1 MNCAPYQHRHWV
13 VEQCRQNREGIKV
26 WHHSFHTKAKFSATY
41 FPHLCVWVW
50 YTVIWLCAILNLYTH
65 TWHMNLLKAVLCDHL
80 SQQWDAREPWKNICN
95 YMQNIQ
101 FQWAGFPPFCPFGTI
116 ILKKKK
122 QQTLLEKSGTIVS
135 NMAIELQMDY
145 IFLYRELVFDKILFC
160 NITFFNLT
168 FVHLYFGHI

>member
-1 MNCAPYQHRHWV
+1 MSWISSILP
-13 VEQCRQNREGIKV
+13 
-26 WHHSFHTKAKFSATY
+26 
-41 FPHLCVWVW
+41 LW
-50 YTVIWLCAILNLYTH
+50 YYNT
-65 TWHMNLLKAVLCDHL
+65 
-80 SQQWDAREPWKNICN
+80 E
-95 YMQNIQ
+95 
-101 FQWAGFPPFCPFGTI
+101 
-116 ILKKKK
+116 KK